1 MKIQEIIRSFSEIG
15 SDESEREAYL
25 TVEYLFGVSYASA
38 LSDKSRDYDGNKIK
52 EILEKRKQGV
62 PLQYIFG
69 EWYFMGEKFYVSEDC
84 LIPRADTE
92 LLAEHAVKLVKHGG
106 RVADL
111 CTGSGCIGVSLAI
124 LRPDLESVEL
134 YDISE
139 GALSVAKRNIHLH
152 RLDKKCRT
160 YLSDVREQIL
170 DGKYDMIVSNP
181 PYILKKDM
189 DSLSKEV
196 KNEPYLA
203 LCGGDDGLDIIRPI
217 VENSACCLNEG
228 GYLMIEFGYD
238 QMESMDNLLSD
249 ATARGLYSSYKILY
263 DYGNNPR
270 MCIIVK

>member
-1 MKIQEIIRSFSEIG
+1 MKIQKIIKAFYEAG
-15 SDESEREAYL
+15 STEAEREAYL
-25 TVEYLFGVSYASA
+25 TVEYLFGVSYTAA
-38 LSDKSRDYDGNKIK
+38 ICDRLREYDEVEING
-52 EILEKRKQGV
+52 ILEKRKQGT

-69 EWYFMGEKFYVSEDC
+69 RWYFMGEEFCVSPDC

-92 LLAEHAVKLVKHGG
+92 LLAEQAVKLTKHGG

-111 CTGSGCIGVSLAI
+111 CTGSGCIGISVAL
-124 LRPDLESVEL
+124 LRPDIQSVEL

-139 GALSVAKRNIHLH
+139 GALSVAKRNIELH
-152 RLDKKCRT
+152 RLEKRCNAF
-160 YLSDVREQIL
+160 LGDVREPLL
-170 DGKYDMIVSNP
+170 DGKYDLIVSNP

-196 KNEPYLA
+196 KREPYLA

-217 VENSACCLNEG
+217 VENSSDFLNEG

-238 QMESMDNLLSD
+238 QKESMDLLLTD
-249 ATARGLYSSYKILY
+249 AVSRGLYSSYKILY
-263 DYGNNPR
+263 DYGSNPR